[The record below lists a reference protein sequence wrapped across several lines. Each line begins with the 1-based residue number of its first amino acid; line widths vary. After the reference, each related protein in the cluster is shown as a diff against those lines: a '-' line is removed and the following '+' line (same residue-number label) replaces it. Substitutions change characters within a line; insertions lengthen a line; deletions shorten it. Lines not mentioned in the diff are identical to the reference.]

1 VKPEA
6 LLVELAGAMTRRLA
20 QWRQGEGFAS
30 IRADWLKRA
39 AGLGG
44 DIRVRLPER
53 EFSGRFEGLD
63 ETGRLLVAE
72 DGTLTAVGAGEVF
85 GFGATGETG

>member
-1 VKPEA
+1 MVAPLRLLQA
-6 LLVELAGAMTRRLA
+6 LSRSMQRRLT
-20 QWRQGEGFAS
+20 QWARGEGFAA

-39 AGLGG
+39 AGLGR

-63 ETGRLLVAE
+63 DAGHLLVLGPA
-72 DGTLTAVGAGEVF
+72 GLATVTAGEVF
-85 GFGATGETG
+85 DLG